1 MMPNANAIL
10 TGWVRSEM
18 TAGIMANEKIRQ
30 QCHAA
35 HSDAALRELNRP
47 KAFAGFQPALF
58 DLPRT
63 LTPASSIF
71 CSLERSRGSRTHA

>member
-35 HSDAALRELNRP
+35 HSDAALRELNRR
-47 KAFAGFQPALF
+47 KAFAGFS
-58 DLPRT
+58 PR
-63 LTPASSIF
+63 
-71 CSLERSRGSRTHA
+71 CSTYPGH